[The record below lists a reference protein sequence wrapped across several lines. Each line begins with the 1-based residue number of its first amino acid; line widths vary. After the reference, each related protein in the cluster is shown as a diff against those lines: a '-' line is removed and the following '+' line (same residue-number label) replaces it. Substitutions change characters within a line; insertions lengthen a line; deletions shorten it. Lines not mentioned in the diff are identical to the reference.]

1 MSQSDWLAE
10 RFESHRRHLEA
21 VAYRMLGSRVEADDA
36 VQEAWLRLSRSDT
49 AAIENLG
56 GWLTTVVARVSLDML
71 RARRARHEDQMTR
84 PEQLLAVPTADDPE
98 EDAVVA
104 DSVGAALVIVLD
116 ALTPTERLAFVLHDL
131 FAVPFE
137 EIATIVG
144 RSPGATKMLTS
155 RARAKVR
162 GSGPVADTDP
172 ARRRAI
178 IDAFLAA
185 SRGGDFDALVAL
197 LHPDVVLEA
206 DAAAIRMGSPATVNG
221 AAAVAGTFAGRAQA
235 ARPALIDGA
244 VGIAWA
250 VGGQTKVA
258 WDFSIV
264 DAKIVHIDM
273 LASPE
278 LLAELGVT
286 MLRR

>member
-10 RFESHRRHLEA
+10 RFETHRAHREA
-21 VAYRMLGSRVEADDA
+21 VAHRMLGSRVEADDA

-49 AAIENLG
+49 TAIENLG

-71 RARRARHEDQMTR
+71 RARSARREDPSEELVAVRA
-84 PEQLLAVPTADDPE
+84 ADDPE

-104 DSVGAALVIVLD
+104 DSVGAALLIVLD
-116 ALTPTERLAFVLHDL
+116 TLTPTERLAFVLHDL

-137 EIATIVG
+137 EIAAIVG
-144 RSPGATKMLTS
+144 RSPSATKMLTS

-162 GSGPVADTDP
+162 GSAPVADADP
-172 ARRRAI
+172 ARRRAV

-206 DAAAIRMGSPATVNG
+206 DGAAVRMGSPARVDG
-221 AAAVAGTFAGRAQA
+221 AAAVAGTFAGRARA
-235 ARPALIDGA
+235 AQPALIEGS
-244 VGIAWA
+244 VGMAWA

-264 DAKIVHIDM
+264 DGKIVHIDM

-278 LLAELGVT
+278 LLAELGLT
-286 MLRR
+286 LLQP